1 MKRLVVTVMLFCSIV
16 AGAQERTWSLTQC
29 IEHALEHNISIKQ
42 SSITV
47 ASKEIAVN
55 TAENRRLPSL
65 SGSAGQ
71 NFSFGRGLTADNT
84 YANTNTTSTSFSLG
98 SDVPVFTGLQI
109 VHNIALSKLDLE
121 ASTMD
126 LAKAKDD
133 IRVAVA
139 QAYVQILYDLEIVD
153 VAENQVEIDEMQV
166 ARLNEMV
173 QNGKASRAE
182 VSAQEATLAQSR
194 LALTQARNNL
204 SLALLDLSQ
213 LLELPSPE
221 GFSVVRPSVEG
232 LESKLLMTP
241 EAIYAEAVEVKPSI
255 QAEKARLA
263 YAERNI
269 DLAKS
274 GYLPSISLSGGL
286 GTNYYT
292 SSGFPSD
299 NFGHQAKNNFSQYLG
314 LNLSVPIF
322 NRFSTRNQVRS
333 AQLQKNNQELQLEN
347 VKKSLFKEI
356 QQAYYNAFGAQNKY
370 ESCQVAEKSAADA
383 FELARAKYENG
394 KSGITEFNESK
405 NRYLSAQS
413 DLVKARYEYLFQSSL
428 LDFYRGKDM
437 QF

>member
-1 MKRLVVTVMLFCSIV
+1 MRRLVVTVMLFCGIA

-42 SSITV
+42 SSIAV

-139 QAYVQILYDLEIVD
+139 QAYVQIIYDLEIVD

-356 QQAYYNAFGAQNKY
+356 QQAYYNALGAQNKY